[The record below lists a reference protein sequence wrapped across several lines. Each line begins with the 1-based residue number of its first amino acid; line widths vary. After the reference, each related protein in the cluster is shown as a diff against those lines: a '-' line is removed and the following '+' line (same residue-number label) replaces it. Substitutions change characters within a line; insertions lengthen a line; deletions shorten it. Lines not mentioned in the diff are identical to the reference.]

1 MDNSDKV
8 ESTVAIEPS
17 IPKDKGLW
25 RDLTAYWIFGL
36 CNNFGYVVM
45 LTAADLSGANENSR
59 SPGERPC
66 NLLSTG
72 AILLADVIPSLCI
85 KSISPFLPFFANIRV
100 SVSCVLAALG
110 FVMVA
115 FAQTEWV
122 ALFGV
127 AITSLASGLGEPTF
141 LAYSA
146 YFNKNTIST
155 WSSGTGGAGIVGALS
170 FTVLRGLGLSNQQTL
185 LVMIS
190 VPVLELIT
198 FFGLLRKP
206 LPLDEQIAEQ
216 QKSKESLTEAAY
228 EPPLEGFREKISYI
242 KKLLIYMM
250 PLALVYLFEYL
261 VNQGLFELVYFPNIF
276 LMDSEQYRWY
286 QVTYQVGVFISRS
299 SVNIVKIKHIWLMA
313 VLQFGVLSFF
323 FAEAILMFTPNI
335 WIIFGIIFF
344 EGLLGGGAY
353 VNTFYR
359 MTKEIPATR
368 REYAMGVVALSDSV
382 GITLA
387 GFIAMPTH
395 NWICGMPGG
404 ARLQ

>member
-1 MDNSDKV
+1 
-8 ESTVAIEPS
+8 
-17 IPKDKGLW
+17 
-25 RDLTAYWIFGL
+25 
-36 CNNFGYVVM
+36 
-45 LTAADLSGANENSR
+45 
-59 SPGERPC
+59 
-66 NLLSTG
+66 
-72 AILLADVIPSLCI
+72 
-85 KSISPFLPFFANIRV
+85 
-100 SVSCVLAALG
+100 
-110 FVMVA
+110 
-115 FAQTEWV
+115 
-122 ALFGV
+122 
-127 AITSLASGLGEPTF
+127 
-141 LAYSA
+141 
-146 YFNKNTIST
+146 
-155 WSSGTGGAGIVGALS
+155 
-170 FTVLRGLGLSNQQTL
+170 
-185 LVMIS
+185 
-190 VPVLELIT
+190 
-198 FFGLLRKP
+198 
-206 LPLDEQIAEQ
+206 
-216 QKSKESLTEAAY
+216 
-228 EPPLEGFREKISYI
+228 
-242 KKLLIYMM
+242 
-250 PLALVYLFEYL
+250 
-261 VNQGLFELVYFPNIF
+261 
-276 LMDSEQYRWY
+276 MDSEQYRWY